1 MKNQKFIHQKEYDQK
16 GPLEKKEITL
26 IRLYNLLKRSN
37 KAIVWMIILL
47 FSLGV
52 MIVGLSSNLYLGDEI
67 THYRFAKGIFT
78 EGERITFDPLFGK
91 NYSNQVNYLI
101 PPLWHILLAFL
112 WKIVGRI
119 SYPLAQV
126 YHTIY
131 YALLLFSTYLLG
143 KEIYGEEEGKYSMI
157 LVGTVPMIIS
167 FGILFYVDVPLAALT
182 TLTFFLILR
191 RKQLFAG
198 LGFGLMYF
206 TKWSGVAFGIPFLL
220 AILFLNYKD
229 KFLMKMLFFSLASLM
244 IILPDIYW
252 REKHASKE
260 EYWMGNAQTTLKS
273 FAFGVSHNIKGWVTP
288 KQPPPKGFV
297 EKISYGHN
305 STFLSIKDHIKYFGL
320 PLLSLLMVYL
330 FKRKFLKK
338 DWLLWMPIFFY
349 FLFFIFFFNINADIR
364 YLLPISPFLC
374 VMASKAIA
382 LWDRKKF
389 KILFL
394 VICLVQFLSVLGYV
408 YSQRRITPA
417 IQEGIHY
424 IKKNTSEDA
433 IIIYLEY
440 NLTEYTNR
448 RVVWTSNF
456 WRLEKVFWGDD
467 ELTKDLLV
475 KNKVQYVLIKKA
487 KIYDDKERRHLRG
500 YPISFIQRLSTSR
513 FFELKFDNKELSL
526 WRLKD

>member
-16 GPLEKKEITL
+16 GPLEKEEITL

-52 MIVGLSSNLYLGDEI
+52 MVVGLSSNLYLGDEI

-78 EGERITFDPLFGK
+78 EGERITFDPLFGR
-91 NYSNQVNYLI
+91 NYANQVNYLI

-126 YHTIY
+126 YHTTY
-131 YALLLFSTYLLG
+131 YALLLFFTYQLG
-143 KEIYGEEEGKYSMI
+143 KEVYGEKEGKYSMI
-157 LVGTVPMIIS
+157 LVGTAPMIVS

-191 RKQLFAG
+191 RKHLFAG
-198 LGFGLMYF
+198 FGFGLMYF
-206 TKWSGVAFGIPFLL
+206 TKWSGVAFGAPFLL
-220 AILFLNYKD
+220 IILFLNYKD
-229 KFLMKMLFFSLASLM
+229 KFLIKLLTFSLASLM

-252 REKHASKE
+252 REKHTSKE
-260 EYWMGNAQTTLKS
+260 EYWIGDTQTTLKS
-273 FAFGVSHNIKGWVTP
+273 FAFGVSGNIKGWVTP

-320 PLLSLLMVYL
+320 SLLSLLAIYL

-364 YLLPISPFLC
+364 YLLPVSPFLC
-374 VMASKAIA
+374 IIASKVIA
-382 LWDRKKF
+382 FWDKKEL

-475 KNKVQYVLIKKA
+475 KHKVQYILIKKA

-526 WRLKD
+526 WELKS

>member
-1 MKNQKFIHQKEYDQK
+1 MSF
-16 GPLEKKEITL
+16 KKETYTISEG
-26 IRLYNLLKRSN
+26 K
-37 KAIVWMIILL
+37 KVWGIILL

-52 MIVGLSSNLYLGDEI
+52 MVAGLSSKLYLGDEI
-67 THYRFAKGIFT
+67 THYRFAKGIFNQ
-78 EGERITFDPLFGK
+78 GERITFDPLFGK

-112 WKIVGRI
+112 WKIAGRI
-119 SYPLAQV
+119 SFSLAQV

-131 YALLLFSTYLLG
+131 YVLLLFSTYLLG

-191 RKQLFAG
+191 RKHLFAG

-260 EYWMGNAQTTLKS
+260 EYWMGNARTTLES
-273 FAFGVSHNIKGWVTP
+273 FVSGVSSNINKWVTP
-288 KQPPPKGFV
+288 PRHSRKESV
-297 EKISYGHN
+297 EKVSYAHN
-305 STFLSIKDHIKYFGL
+305 STFLSVKDQLKYFGL
-320 PLLSLLMVYL
+320 PLLSLLIIYP
-330 FKRKFLKK
+330 FKKKFLRK
-338 DWLLWMPIFFY
+338 DGLLWIPIFFY
-349 FLFFIFFFNINADIR
+349 FLFFILFFNIDADIR

-374 VMASKAIA
+374 VIASRGIVF
-382 LWDRKKF
+382 WDKKRL

-394 VICLVQFLSVLGYV
+394 AICLVQFLSVLGYV
-408 YSQRRITPA
+408 YSQRRIRPP
-417 IQEGIHY
+417 IQEGINY
-424 IKKNTSEDA
+424 IKGNTPEDA
-433 IIIYLEY
+433 IVMYTEY

-448 RVVWTSNF
+448 RIVWGLNS
-456 WRLEKVFWGDD
+456 WHLENVFWGNS
-467 ELTKDLLV
+467 ELTKSLLV
-475 KNKVQYVLIKKA
+475 KNNVHYILIKKA
-487 KIYDDKERRHLRG
+487 TIYDDKERRHLRG
-500 YPISFIQRLSTSR
+500 YPISFVQRLSPSQY
-513 FFELKFDNKELSL
+513 FELIFDNKELSL
-526 WRLKD
+526 WKLREERFDKNG